1 MIVAV
6 VNNYEMQKRKLFC
19 IPKITEFI
27 KQKESKKEDFNSSS
41 SQLIQ
46 MFGG

>member
-1 MIVAV
+1 MIYYKIYIKID
-6 VNNYEMQKRKLFC
+6 NKD

-41 SQLIQ
+41 SQLMQ